1 MKIVHKLEMDLAQ
14 RDEIQRI
21 DVVQGDSNTRVLELT
36 LCSNAMPWE
45 PPETVS
51 IWMRYCKS
59 DGTKGVY
66 DTLPDGS
73 VAWNL
78 EGNVIRIDL
87 APQMLTVSG
96 MVMAQVV
103 LINGSEELATF
114 SVQIH
119 VERNPA
125 AGTMESEDYMN
136 MLQWMDEE
144 LENLLAKAKDSGQF
158 DGPQGLQGPEGP
170 QGPQGPEGPQGPQGE
185 SAGSVFEYM
194 VDAGFSGTEEE
205 FQELLMTPCLPLD
218 GGSMQGEVNMA
229 GNTLTGL
236 AEPQADSDAATK
248 AYTDNRLQIK
258 TGVLRKTNWSAVA
271 PYKQT
276 ISLNGVGIK
285 DYIKLAPDYTKQYES
300 DLLIKEAWPCISY
313 AYGGSN
319 MVVVMCLEEK
329 PTVNVPVIIEIIR

>member
-36 LCSNAMPWE
+36 LCSNAVPWE

-66 DTLPDGS
+66 DTLPDGTG
-73 VAWNL
+73 AWNR

-87 APQMLTVSG
+87 VPQMFTVSG

-103 LINGSEELATF
+103 LIDAAAELATF

-125 AGTMESEDYMN
+125 VGSMESEDYMN

-158 DGPQGLQGPEGP
+158 DGPQGPR
-170 QGPQGPEGPQGPQGE
+170 GPEGPQGPQGE
-185 SAGSVFEYM
+185 DAGTIFDYM
-194 VDAGFSGTEEE
+194 VDAGYSGTEEE
-205 FQELLMTPCLPLD
+205 LQERLMTPCLPLG
-218 GGSMQGEVNMA
+218 GGSMQGEVNMDGYA
-229 GNTLTGL
+229 LTGL
-236 AEPQADSDAATK
+236 AIPQADSDAATK
-248 AYTDNRLQIK
+248 AYIDNRLQIQNALLKK
-258 TGVLRKTNWSAVA
+258 TSWSAVA

-276 ISLNGVGIK
+276 ISLIGVSPR
-285 DYIKLAPDYTKQYES
+285 DYIKLTPSYTNEYET

-319 MVVVMCLEEK
+319 MVVVICLEEK
-329 PTVNVPVIIEIIR
+329 PTINVPVVMEIIR